1 MSCGNISNFATLGNQ
16 LQAIILKLLEDQ
28 ELVDLIAN
36 EVGADPYSLIDTR
49 IYPDYYR
56 PSVDSELVQVCVFFN
71 RFKKQNNN
79 TTFKYGNLNIN
90 IAYHRNLLKTS
101 DGKLRHYEIMHRI
114 DSILNSN
121 DVSGSVSKDNF
132 DDAVYY
138 PVSEFYNSFTLTYTN
153 WNL

>member
-1 MSCGNISNFATLGNQ
+1 LSNISNFATLGDQ
-16 LQAIILKLLEDQ
+16 LQAIIVRLLEDQ

-36 EVGADPYSLIDTR
+36 EVGADPYSLIDTK

-56 PSVDSELVQVCVFFN
+56 PPNETEAVIVCVFFN
-71 RFKKQNNN
+71 RFQKRNNN
-79 TTFKYGNLNIN
+79 TKFKYGKLNIN
-90 IAYHRNLLKTS
+90 ISYHRNLLKTP

-114 DSILNSN
+114 DTILNSN
-121 DVSGSVSKDNF
+121 SVSGSVSDDNF

-138 PVSEFYNSFTLTYTN
+138 PVNEFFNSFTLTYTN